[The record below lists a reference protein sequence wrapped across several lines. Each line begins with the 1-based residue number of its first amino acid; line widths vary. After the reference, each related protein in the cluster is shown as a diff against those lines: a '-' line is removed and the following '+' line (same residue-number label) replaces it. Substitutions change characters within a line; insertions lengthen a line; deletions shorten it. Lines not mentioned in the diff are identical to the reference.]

1 MGCYHFHLNQ
11 LSRGKGQSAIASAAY
26 RAGAKLECTYYGE
39 VSDYTR
45 KGGVV
50 LAEIHLPKQA
60 PERFKDRET
69 LWNEV
74 EWIEGNKKAQL
85 AHSFDIALMN
95 EFSMEENIELTS
107 LIGPSKM
114 GKTILCEKVIGFD
127 NIVEISGADFNS
139 NTDFWAIVAAKVGL
153 PYKGELTTE
162 REVNE
167 GNSKETDSKSEKYV
181 LAKDT
186 VIQYYKEHDKVLV
199 IDDFHYASKEM
210 QTKMAQ
216 QLKDAIRRELKV
228 VVVSLPHRADDAI
241 RQNADLSGRLSLINI
256 EAWEK
261 KDLKEIALKGFK
273 QLDIKITDEVAEQLA
288 VECLTSPQLMQY
300 ICLSICTLLEDKN
313 EHIVN
318 FDMLEMAYKFTT
330 VNFNYYDVVNVMSK
344 GPNPR
349 GKKRNLYKTLDGKE
363 LDLYGLIVESLAKN
377 PPIMELDFDTV
388 YDRIINLIPKTEGK
402 PDKNSVKSHLNN
414 LQTILK
420 EKEEIYKAIE
430 WKDGKVY
437 VLDPLFLFYLRWGRM
452 NG

>member
-1 MGCYHFHLNQ
+1 M
-11 LSRGKGQSAIASAAY
+11 
-26 RAGAKLECTYYGE
+26 
-39 VSDYTR
+39 R
-45 KGGVV
+45 K
-50 LAEIHLPKQA
+50 
-60 PERFKDRET
+60 
-69 LWNEV
+69 
-74 EWIEGNKKAQL
+74 
-85 AHSFDIALMN
+85 
-95 EFSMEENIELTS
+95 
-107 LIGPSKM
+107 
-114 GKTILCEKVIGFD
+114 KVIGFD

-139 NTDFWAIVAAKVGL
+139 NTDFWAIVCGKVGL
-153 PYKGELTTE
+153 PYKIHLTTQE
-162 REVNE
+162 EVNE

-241 RQNADLSGRLSLINI
+241 RQNADSGRFSLINI

-261 KDLKEIALKGFK
+261 KYLKEIALKGFK

-330 VNFNYYDVVNVMSK
+330 VNFNYYDVVNVISK

-388 YDRIINLIPKTEGK
+388 YDRIHK
-402 PDKNSVKSHLNN
+402 PYS
-414 LQTILK
+414 
-420 EKEEIYKAIE
+420 
-430 WKDGKVY
+430 
-437 VLDPLFLFYLRWGRM
+437 
-452 NG
+452 